1 MRYMVGILGVLI
13 ALAVLCPTAW
23 TAAPSP
29 TANSWESYQ
38 GIVTGNIFSRERQR
52 DRGDRQPSSRRSG
65 PPEWVLTGIA
75 TCGDTPVAFFEENQ
89 SGQVVWAAVGT
100 GVGGGEVLGLCL
112 DSVNVRFGGTSR
124 CVRVG
129 QNIRG
134 EASSMPSA
142 TGGAGAASAPSG
154 PGSDVLERMRQR
166 RLQEM
171 R

>member
-1 MRYMVGILGVLI
+1 MRCMVGILGVLI
-13 ALAVLCPTAW
+13 ALAVLCSTAW
-23 TAAPSP
+23 TAAPTT

-38 GIVTGNIFSRERQR
+38 GIVRGNIFSRERQR
-52 DRGDRQPSSRRSG
+52 ERGDRQGSRPSG

-75 TCGDTPVAFFEENQ
+75 SCGNTPVAFFEESQ
-89 SGQVVWAAVGT
+89 SGQVVWAVPGT

-112 DSVNVRFGGTSR
+112 DTVNVRLGGVSR

-134 EASSMPSA
+134 EA
-142 TGGAGAASAPSG
+142 TTVPSG
-154 PGSDVLERMRQR
+154 ATSASSPSGGSSDVLERMRQR

>member
-1 MRYMVGILGVLI
+1 MRCTVGIIGMLL
-13 ALAVLCPTAW
+13 ALAALCPTAW

-38 GIVTGNIFSRERQR
+38 GVITGNIFSREHPRER
-52 DRGDRQPSSRRSG
+52 SDRQAGSRRSG

-75 TCGDTPVAFFEENQ
+75 SCGDVPVAFFEDNQ

-100 GVGGGEVLGLCL
+100 GIGGAEVLGLCL
-112 DSVNVRFGGTSR
+112 DSVNVRLGGVSR

-129 QNIRG
+129 QNLRG
-134 EASSMPSA
+134 E
-142 TGGAGAASAPSG
+142 AASAPSSSGGAASSPSG
-154 PGSDVLERMRQR
+154 PSSDVLERMRQR

-171 R
+171 K